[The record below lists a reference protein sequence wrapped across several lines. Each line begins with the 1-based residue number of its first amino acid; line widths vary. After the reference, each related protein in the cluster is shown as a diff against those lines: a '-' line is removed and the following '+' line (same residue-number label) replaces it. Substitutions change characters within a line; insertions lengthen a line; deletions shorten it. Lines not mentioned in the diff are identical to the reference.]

1 MDMSMAS
8 EMWEATEGGEMP
20 AEFAKTVESYMKHK
34 CAFMPLPFTE
44 GDFAACVMNYK
55 LFKAFAA
62 KKASKKPPEKSEET
76 NLEQS
81 EGKEP
86 GNDE

>member
-1 MDMSMAS
+1 MDKSLAA

-20 AEFAKTVESYMKHK
+20 ADFVKTLESYMKHK
-34 CAFMPLPFTE
+34 CALMPLPLTE

-55 LFKAFAA
+55 LYKSFSA
-62 KKASKKPPEKSEET
+62 KKASKKSAEKPEET